1 MKQALLIIDMQN
13 AYFEDE
19 TLERDRLAVTREC
32 NRLARHAAG
41 AGSEVLVIV
50 TEHQRDRST
59 WTLSMRDDDQGFLF
73 AGSRQAELVEGL
85 EVEGFERVAKTR
97 DSAFFGTD
105 LAGRL
110 RTLGVEGL
118 VLAGVSTH
126 NCIAHTAADAFAH
139 NFRVAFA
146 EEAISSTN
154 ADYASS
160 MLTILSDEYRQPVLS
175 GEPLLQALKSST

>member
-13 AYFEDE
+13 AYFEDAV
-19 TLERDRLAVTREC
+19 LERERGAVTQEI
-32 NRLARHAAG
+32 NRLARQAVE
-41 AGSEVLVIV
+41 AGSEVLVVV
-50 TEHQRDRST
+50 TEHRRDRST
-59 WTLSMRDDDQGFLF
+59 WTLSMLDDDQGFIF
-73 AGSRQAELVEGL
+73 AGSHQADLVEGL
-85 EVEGFERVAKTR
+85 DFDGFERVVKTR

-110 RTLGVEGL
+110 HALGVEGL
-118 VLAGVSTH
+118 VLAGVATH

-146 EEAISSTN
+146 EGAMASTN
-154 ADYASS
+154 PDYAAS

-175 GEPLLQALKSST
+175 GEPLLQALKSSP

>member
-19 TLERDRLAVTREC
+19 ALERHRLTLTREC
-32 NRLARHAAG
+32 NRLARHAVE

-50 TEHQRDRST
+50 TEHHRDRST
-59 WTLSMRDDDQGFLF
+59 WTLSMLEDDQGFLF
-73 AGSRQAELVEGL
+73 AGSRQAELVDGL
-85 EVEGFERVAKTR
+85 EAEGFERVVKTR

-110 RTLGVEGL
+110 RSRGVEGL

-126 NCIAHTAADAFAH
+126 NCIAHTSADAFAH

-146 EEAISSTN
+146 EDAIASTN
-154 ADYASS
+154 EDYASA

-175 GEPLLQALKSST
+175 GEPLLRALKSSA

>member
-13 AYFEDE
+13 AYFEDG
-19 TLERDRLAVTREC
+19 TLERHRPALTREC
-32 NRLARHAAG
+32 NRLARHAAE
-41 AGSEVLVIV
+41 AGSEVLVVV

-59 WTLSMRDDDQGFLF
+59 WTLSMLEDEQGFLF
-73 AGSRQAELVEGL
+73 TGSRQAQLVEGL
-85 EVEGFERVAKTR
+85 EVDGFGRVVKTR

-126 NCIAHTAADAFAH
+126 NCIAHTAADAFAS

-146 EEAISSTN
+146 EDAIASTN
-154 ADYASS
+154 EDYASS

-175 GEPLLQALKSST
+175 GEPLLQALKSSS